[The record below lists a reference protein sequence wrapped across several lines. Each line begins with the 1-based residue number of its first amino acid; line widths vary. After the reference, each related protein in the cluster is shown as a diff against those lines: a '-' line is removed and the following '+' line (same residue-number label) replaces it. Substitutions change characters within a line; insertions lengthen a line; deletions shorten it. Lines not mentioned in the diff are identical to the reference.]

1 MAEVIMEPDLLE
13 AVNKALEDCFGH
25 EVKINDVQILSEAD
39 RRNRI
44 ARLFLSAGD
53 NEMQSVI
60 FKQSLSDKT
69 QETTDEDILA
79 RFARDFAGLK
89 FLNGSD
95 INHSIPK
102 FLGASQSFRFILL
115 EDLGDTH
122 ISLVDSLTKSDPG
135 KAIAALKRFTKSLAH
150 FHIASHKRLE
160 EYDELLVFAHPKRE
174 TLEERIKWNEE
185 DLIPKL
191 ELVCNSFDIPFTNE
205 IKQEAIDVIN
215 ISLSPGDFYVLT
227 HGDICPDNVFDHED
241 KDELQLIDFE
251 WVRPGSSLLD
261 ATYFRMNFPTCW
273 CAKALPEE
281 VIVKLEGLYRQT
293 IASKIEASLD
303 DSKYDASYVGA
314 CGFWL
319 LSSMPFAIHIMDKDE
334 CWPSGPVPADSLWK
348 PEANL
353 ARPRFISR
361 LQAFI
366 KVSKEHN
373 MLPHLRQSAE
383 QMLAHAYEK
392 WDDARPLDLY
402 PAFKS

>member
-1 MAEVIMEPDLLE
+1 MEPDLLE
-13 AVNKALEDCFGH
+13 AVTKALEDCFGG
-25 EVKINDVQILSEAD
+25 EVTISDVKFLSEPN

-44 ARLFLSAGD
+44 ARLFLSTNNCD
-53 NEMQSVI
+53 TRSVI
-60 FKQSLSDKT
+60 FKQSISNKS

-102 FLGASQSFRFILL
+102 FLGVSQSFRFILL
-115 EDLGDTH
+115 EDLGNTP

-135 KAIAALKRFTKSLAH
+135 KALEALKRFTKSLAH
-150 FHIASHKRLE
+150 FHMASYERLG
-160 EYDELLVFAHPKRE
+160 EYDELLASAHPNKE
-174 TLEERIKWNEE
+174 TLEDRIKWNEE

-191 ELVCNSFDIPFTNE
+191 ELVCNNFDIAFTNE
-205 IKQEAIDVIN
+205 LKQEVIYV
-215 ISLSPGDFYVLT
+215 IKMSLSPDDFYVLT
-227 HGDICPDNVFDHED
+227 HSDICPDNIFDHED

-251 WVRPGSSLLD
+251 WARPGNNLLD

-281 VIVKLEGLYRQT
+281 MILELEGFYRQT
-293 IASKIEASLD
+293 IASKIRASLD
-303 DSKYDASYVGA
+303 DRKYNENYVSA

-319 LSSMPFAIHIMDKDE
+319 LSSMPFALRIMDKDE
-334 CWPSGPVPADSLWK
+334 CWSSGPVPTDSLWK
-348 PEANL
+348 PEADL
-353 ARPRFISR
+353 ARPRVISR

-392 WDDARPLDLY
+392 WHDARPLGLY
-402 PAFKS
+402 PAFQS

>member
-1 MAEVIMEPDLLE
+1 MIMEPELLK
-13 AVNKALEDCFGH
+13 AVTQSLEDYFGG
-25 EVKINDVQILSEAD
+25 EVTIQDVKLLSEPD

-44 ARLFLSAGD
+44 ARLFLSLGN
-53 NEMQSVI
+53 NEMRSVI
-60 FKQSLSDKT
+60 FKQSLSDKG
-69 QETTDEDILA
+69 QETTDDDILA

-89 FLNGSD
+89 FLSHSD
-95 INHSIPK
+95 VNHSIPK
-102 FLGASQSFRFILL
+102 FLGANQDFRFILL

-122 ISLVDSLTKSDPG
+122 ISLVDSLTQSDPD

-150 FHIASHKRLE
+150 FHMASYERLG
-160 EYDELLVFAHPKRE
+160 EYDELLVSAHPNRE
-174 TLEERIKWNEE
+174 TLKDRIKSNEE
-185 DLIPKL
+185 DLLPKL
-191 ELVCNSFDIPFTNE
+191 ESVCELLGIFCTNDL
-205 IKQEAIDVIN
+205 KQEASYVIEKT
-215 ISLSPGDFYVLT
+215 LGPGDFYVLT

-273 CAKALPEE
+273 CAKALPED
-281 VIVKLEGLYRQT
+281 VILELESLYRKT

-303 DSKYDASYVGA
+303 DSKYNESYVAA

-319 LSSMPFAIHIMDKDE
+319 LSSMPLLFRIMDKDE
-334 CWPSGPVPADSLWK
+334 CWPSGPVPVDSLWK
-348 PEANL
+348 QEANL

-366 KVSKEHN
+366 QVSKAYDY
-373 MLPHLRQSAE
+373 LPHLRVAAE
-383 QMLAHAYEK
+383 EMLAKVYDK

-402 PAFKS
+402 PAFQN

>member
-1 MAEVIMEPDLLE
+1 MIMEPELLA
-13 AVNKALEDCFGH
+13 AVTKSLEDCFGV
-25 EVKINDVQILSEAD
+25 EVTIQDVKFLSEPD

-44 ARLFLSAGD
+44 ARLFLSTGN
-53 NEMQSVI
+53 NEMRSVI
-60 FKQSLSDKT
+60 FKQSLSDKG
-69 QETTDEDILA
+69 QESTDDDILA

-89 FLNGSD
+89 FLSRSD

-135 KAIAALKRFTKSLAH
+135 KALEALKRFTKSLAH
-150 FHIASHKRLE
+150 FHMASHERLE
-160 EYDELLVFAHPKRE
+160 KYDELLVSAHPKRE
-174 TLEERIKWNEE
+174 TLEDRIKWNEK

-191 ELVCNSFDIPFTNE
+191 EFVCKAFDIPFTNE
-205 IKQEAIDVIN
+205 VKQEAMDVIKT
-215 ISLSPGDFYVLT
+215 SLSPGDFYVLT

-251 WVRPGSSLLD
+251 WVRPGSGLLD

-281 VIVKLEGLYRQT
+281 VILELEGFYRQT
-293 IASKIEASLD
+293 IASKIRASLD
-303 DSKYDASYVGA
+303 DSKYNEHYVAA

-319 LSSMPFAIHIMDKDE
+319 LSSMPFALRIMDKDE
-334 CWPSGPVPADSLWK
+334 CWSSGPVPTDSLWK

-366 KVSKEHN
+366 KVSKAHGS
-373 MLPHLRQSAE
+373 LPHLRLAAE
-383 QMLAHAYEK
+383 AILAQAYEK

-402 PAFKS
+402 PAFQN

>member
-1 MAEVIMEPDLLE
+1 MIMEPELLE
-13 AVNKALEDCFGH
+13 AVTQALENCFGH
-25 EVKINDVQILSEAD
+25 EVKINDVQILSEAE

-44 ARLFLSAGD
+44 ARLFLSSGD
-53 NEMQSVI
+53 NETQSVI
-60 FKQSLSDKT
+60 FKQSLSDKN
-69 QETTDEDILA
+69 QETNDDDILA

-122 ISLVDSLTKSDPG
+122 ISLVDSLTKSDPA
-135 KAIAALKRFTKSLAH
+135 KALAALKRFTKSLAH
-150 FHIASHKRLE
+150 FHMASYGRLQ
-160 EYDELLVFAHPKRE
+160 EYDELLVSAHPNRE
-174 TLEERIKWNEE
+174 TLEERIKWNQE
-185 DLIPKL
+185 DLLPKL
-191 ELVCNSFDIPFTNE
+191 ESVCDILGIPYTNDL
-205 IKQEAIDVIN
+205 KQEASEVIEKA
-215 ISLSPGDFYVLT
+215 LSPGEFYVLT
-227 HGDICPDNVFDHED
+227 HGDICPDNVCDHED

-251 WVRPGSSLLD
+251 WVRPGSGLLD

-273 CAKALPEE
+273 CAKALPES
-281 VIVKLEGLYRQT
+281 VILEFESLYRKT
-293 IASKIEASLD
+293 IAKKIQSSLETQ
-303 DSKYDASYVGA
+303 KYNESYVAA

-319 LSSMPFAIHIMDKDE
+319 LSSMPFALRIMDKDE
-334 CWPSGPVPADSLWK
+334 CWSSGPVPADSLWN

-366 KVSKEHN
+366 QVSKAYN
-373 MLPHLRQSAE
+373 YLPHLRVAAE
-383 QMLAHAYEK
+383 EMLAKVYDK

-402 PAFKS
+402 PAFQN

>member
-1 MAEVIMEPDLLE
+1 MEPDLLE

-25 EVKINDVQILSEAD
+25 EVKINDIQILSEAD

-44 ARLFLSAGD
+44 ARLFLSSGN

-69 QETTDEDILA
+69 QETTDEDILS

-89 FLNGSD
+89 FLNGSH

-115 EDLGDTH
+115 EDLSDTH

-135 KAIAALKRFTKSLAH
+135 KALAALKRFTKSLAH
-150 FHIASHKRLE
+150 FHIASYERLG
-160 EYDELLVFAHPKRE
+160 EYDELLLSAHPKRE

-191 ELVCNSFDIPFTNE
+191 DLVCNSFDIPFTNE
-205 IKQEAIDVIN
+205 IKQEAIDVIK

-281 VIVKLEGLYRQT
+281 VILELEGLYRQT
-293 IASKIEASLD
+293 IASKIDANLD
-303 DSKYDASYVGA
+303 DAKYNESYVA
-314 CGFWL
+314 VCGFWL

-334 CWPSGPVPADSLWK
+334 RWPSGPVPADSLWK
-348 PEANL
+348 QEENL
-353 ARPRFISR
+353 AIPRFISR

-366 KVSKEHN
+366 QVSKAYD
-373 MLPHLRQSAE
+373 MLPHLRKSAE

-392 WDDARPLDLY
+392 WDDAKPLDLY
-402 PAFKS
+402 SAFQN